1 MKVIGLIGGLSWVST
16 VEYYKII
23 NEEINKRLGGLSSAK
38 CIIYS
43 VNFEEIV
50 NRQLKNDWKGIGE
63 LLANAALALQ
73 RAGAD
78 FVLICANTMH
88 KVADYIESK
97 ISIPLLHIADATAK
111 EILKKNISI
120 VGLLGTKTT
129 MEEDFYKKRIEKY
142 GINVI
147 IPDETDREKINNII
161 YQELCKNLILEK
173 SKREFLNIIKKL
185 VDRGAEGIILGCTE
199 LPLLAKGLK
208 ISIPLFDTT
217 KIHALSA
224 VEYALSDE

>member
-23 NEEINKRLGGLSSAK
+23 NEEINKRLGGLNSAK

-43 VNFEEIV
+43 VNFEEII
-50 NRQLKNDWKGIGE
+50 NYQLKNNWKGIGE

-88 KVADYIESK
+88 KVADYVESK

-111 EILKKNISI
+111 EILKKNIST
-120 VGLLGTKTT
+120 VGLLGTKIT

-185 VDRGAEGIILGCTE
+185 INRGAEGIILGCTE

-208 ISIPLFDTT
+208 INIPLFDTT

>member
-1 MKVIGLIGGLSWVST
+1 
-16 VEYYKII
+16 
-23 NEEINKRLGGLSSAK
+23 
-38 CIIYS
+38 
-43 VNFEEIV
+43 
-50 NRQLKNDWKGIGE
+50 
-63 LLANAALALQ
+63 
-73 RAGAD
+73 
-78 FVLICANTMH
+78 MH
-88 KVADYIESK
+88 KVADYVESK

-111 EILKKNISI
+111 EILKKNIST
-120 VGLLGTKTT
+120 VGLLGTKIT

-185 VDRGAEGIILGCTE
+185 INRGAEGIILGCTE

-208 ISIPLFDTT
+208 INIPLFDTT